1 MSTQWKRLAE
11 TLPLSTTTN
20 TFVELLNKYRQCPIE
35 HTCACDYE
43 GNALGKWGV
52 PVLLSV
58 LVVPLKC
65 AITACACVTARR
77 KQSKFEISPS
87 SKTQNW
93 LKWEGFFYLFGVFVE
108 VYVSG

>member
-1 MSTQWKRLAE
+1 MGTHLKRLAE
-11 TLPLSTTTN
+11 TLPMSITTN
-20 TFVELLNKYRQCPIE
+20 AFLELLNKYRQCPIE

-58 LVVPLKC
+58 FAVPLKC
-65 AITACACVTARR
+65 ALTARACVTARR

-93 LKWEGFFYLFGVFVE
+93 RKWEGFLFGVFVE